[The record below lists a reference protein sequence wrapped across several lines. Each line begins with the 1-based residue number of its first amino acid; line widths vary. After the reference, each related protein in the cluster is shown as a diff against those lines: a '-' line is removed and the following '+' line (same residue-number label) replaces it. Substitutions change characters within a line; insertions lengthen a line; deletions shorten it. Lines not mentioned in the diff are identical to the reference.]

1 MSFIYLHTSL
11 CHAKNYDSV
20 FFFDVD
26 NASMDKEE
34 EKEEGVKVKAHFS
47 FSYKED
53 QCPRP
58 NSGWDWAD

>member
-26 NASMDKEE
+26 NASMDKEVE
-34 EKEEGVKVKAHFS
+34 VKAHFS

-58 NSGWDWAD
+58 DSGWYWG

>member
-1 MSFIYLHTSL
+1 MSFIYLYTSL

-26 NASMDKEE
+26 NASMDEE
-34 EKEEGVKVKAHFS
+34 VEVKAHFS

-58 NSGWDWAD
+58 NSSWDWG

>member
-11 CHAKNYDSV
+11 WHAKNYDRV

-34 EKEEGVKVKAHFS
+34 EKEEGVEVEAHFS

-58 NSGWDWAD
+58 ASFWDWG